1 MRGRGDPRAA
11 LTALALG
18 LLVTTGAVAAAPVSV
33 IRATD
38 GARECA
44 AALGDGA
51 TFHYRYI
58 QSMYEKPVVEDL
70 VARGRDIA
78 VLRIHSTE
86 LRAVEYY
93 RWDTPIRKEGDT
105 FVQESPGYATPRLAI
120 RVSPPYAQ
128 RIDGDG
134 WSCDLQAL
142 FPGELVTVS
151 LETRAIATLR

>member
-11 LTALALG
+11 LLALALG
-18 LLVTTGAVAAAPVSV
+18 LIVTTGAAAAAPVSV

-38 GARECA
+38 GARDCV
-44 AALGDGA
+44 AALDDGA

-70 VARGRDIA
+70 VVRGNQIA

-93 RWDTPIRKEGDT
+93 RWDTPIRKEGDA
-105 FVQESPGYATPRLAI
+105 FVQESPGYATRRLAI

-128 RIDGDG
+128 RIDGEG
-134 WSCDLQAL
+134 WSCDLEAL
-142 FPGELVTVS
+142 FPDELVSVS
-151 LETRAIATLR
+151 VETRAKATLR

>member
-11 LTALALG
+11 LAALALG
-18 LLVTTGAVAAAPVSV
+18 LIVTTGAVAAAPVSV
-33 IRATD
+33 LRATD
-38 GARECA
+38 GARECVG
-44 AALGDGA
+44 ALRDGA

-70 VARGRDIA
+70 TLRGRDIA

-93 RWDTPIRKEGDT
+93 RWDTPIRADGDG

-120 RVSPPYAQ
+120 QVSPPYAQ
-128 RIDGDG
+128 RIDADG

-142 FPGELVTVS
+142 FPNEVVTVTA
-151 LETRAIATLR
+151 ETRPMATLR

>member
-18 LLVTTGAVAAAPVSV
+18 LLVTTGAVAVAPVSV

-51 TFHYRYI
+51 MFHYRYI

-105 FVQESPGYATPRLAI
+105 FVEESPGSGTRGPRTRWTRPI
-120 RVSPPYAQ
+120 PHRF
-128 RIDGDG
+128 DGAG
-134 WSCDLQAL
+134 WTWDLQAL
-142 FPGELVTVS
+142 FPGELVMVS
-151 LETRAIATLR
+151 VETRAIATLR

>member
-18 LLVTTGAVAAAPVSV
+18 LLVTTGAVAVAPVSV

-51 TFHYRYI
+51 MFHYRYI

-105 FVQESPGYATPRLAI
+105 TGFSYIDRKSTRLNSSHVAI
-120 RVSPPYAQ
+120 
-128 RIDGDG
+128 
-134 WSCDLQAL
+134 
-142 FPGELVTVS
+142 
-151 LETRAIATLR
+151 